1 MISDADRSDYGDQ
14 RPPRPT
20 NVRYAVVA
28 VAALAALWMYIDRVC
43 FSTLST
49 PIGEELGIGKDDMS
63 FVLGAFFF
71 TYALFQIPI
80 GSLADRF
87 GPRIVLTIAIIAW
100 SICTAATSIA
110 GTVAALL
117 AVRLC
122 LGACEAGA
130 YPAAAGLVRRW
141 ASASERGLLSSIV
154 AFGGRIGGAAAPF
167 LTAWAAITLL
177 GNPATNTQNW
187 RGVFLLYGA
196 LGIVSALIFWV
207 VTRDTPG
214 KHPWANAAEAGRVP
228 PQPKSTGDS
237 ATWLQRLGALMYSP
251 NMWLFGAM
259 QFFVN
264 VSWAFLITNLPT
276 YLSDRFATD
285 LKEVGQMQTVA
296 LAVGCVGMALGGFF
310 ADLMYRALGPR
321 WGRSIP
327 ISGVMF
333 LCAVTY
339 VAATVLPTAWAVI
352 VALAMMAFLVDLGIP
367 AVWAFAQDVGGR
379 YVGAALGFGNML
391 GNFGAAASP
400 ILMQFVRK
408 EFGWNVAFFMCA
420 GSFVL
425 ASVCGICLNALI
437 PVAREVPG
445 READDYREKT

>member
-1 MISDADRSDYGDQ
+1 MSES
-14 RPPRPT
+14 RPT
-20 NVRYAVVA
+20 KVRYMVVA
-28 VAALAALWMYIDRVC
+28 VTALAALWMYIDRVC
-43 FSTLST
+43 FSTLAT
-49 PIGEELGIGKDDMS
+49 PVGAELGISKDDMS

-87 GPRIVLTIAIIAW
+87 GPRIVLTISIAAW
-100 SICTAATSIA
+100 SICTAATSLA
-110 GTVAALL
+110 GGAMALL

-130 YPAAAGLVRRW
+130 YPASAGLVRRW

-154 AFGGRIGGAAAPF
+154 SFGGRIGGAVAPA
-167 LTAWAAITLL
+167 LTAFAAVSLL
-177 GNPATNTQNW
+177 GNPATDTQNW

-196 LGIVSALIFWV
+196 LGLIAAVLFWIIA
-207 VTRDTPG
+207 RDTPA
-214 KHPWANAAEAGRVP
+214 KHPWTTPADAVRVP
-228 PQPKSTGDS
+228 PPPASADPSTSWGK
-237 ATWLQRLGALMYSP
+237 RLLALGFSP
-251 NMWLFGAM
+251 NMWLFGAT

-276 YLSDRFATD
+276 YLNDRFAVD

-296 LAVGCVGMALGGFF
+296 LTVGCVGMALGGFF
-310 ADLMYRALGPR
+310 ADGMYRLLGPR

-333 LCAVTY
+333 LCAVMY
-339 VAATVLPTAWAVI
+339 MAATQLPTAWAVI

-367 AVWAFAQDVGGR
+367 SMWAFAQDVGGR
-379 YVGAALGFGNML
+379 YVGAALGFGNMI

-400 ILMQFVRK
+400 ILLQFVRK
-408 EFGWNVAFFMCA
+408 EFGWNVAFMICA

-425 ASVCGICLNALI
+425 ASICAACLNALI
-437 PVAREVPG
+437 PAVRETPDAQ
-445 READDYREKT
+445 ADDYREPDKA